1 MPRLQPSFLRLWYFF
16 HQTVFHHFIY
26 ALVDAGVEF
35 FPVVIQDEVSEVIG
49 GCFFPLFFV
58 VAGNAFAGEL
68 IVFQGANDALDI
80 VGMDFFGGFRI
91 YGGQTGVKGFGA
103 FFDGLGFQF
112 RTDPHV
118 LFIFG
123 EVDVVE
129 QCLDVEAGAA
139 GQDGDVAAGPN
150 VFPWQ
155 FLPFS
160 GRERH

>member
-1 MPRLQPSFLRLWYFF
+1 MAKWRVSRFRMRTGLFQGDHAVQVVQDFFVSQALHGNHAALAAFVFETLYFF

-58 VAGNAFAGEL
+58 VVGNAFAGEL

-103 FFDGLGFQF
+103 FSMARVSSFA
-112 RTDPHV
+112 RT
-118 LFIFG
+118 LT
-123 EVDVVE
+123 
-129 QCLDVEAGAA
+129 
-139 GQDGDVAAGPN
+139 
-150 VFPWQ
+150 
-155 FLPFS
+155 FS
-160 GRERH
+160 SFSVKSMS